1 MKYRVFYNFDDGTSE
16 DLLDELFDT
25 EEEARFAAEEGMNN
39 YDTGVETLQ
48 LGGHDYPEA
57 NIIDYDIQEEDDDF
71 ILD

>member
-16 DLLDELFDT
+16 DLLNELFDT
-25 EEEARFAAEEGMNN
+25 EEEARIAAEEGINN